1 MLKSYLHL
9 LLGACATLAAG
20 AFHSSAAS
28 PPPAPEPVLAELFT
42 SQGCSSCPPA
52 DQIWADL
59 QKRQDL
65 VAISFNIDY
74 WDYIGWK
81 DTLARRENT
90 LRQQA
95 YAKALGSRQVYTPQV
110 IIDGKSDAVGNERKE
125 LLASID
131 AWVVQTRGKRLP
143 IRLSQSGN
151 VVQIHVP
158 AGTAAEPATV
168 WIAHTSSVR
177 KVTITQGENSGR
189 TMTYTNVV
197 RDLASA
203 GTWNGQA
210 MTLQVPVQPRDKGEA
225 TDGVAAWVQLG
236 SHGQVLGAAQIRTAA
251 PGNR

>member
-1 MLKSYLHL
+1 MLKFYLHL

-20 AFHSSAAS
+20 ALHSSAAS
-28 PPPAPEPVLAELFT
+28 PPPPAPEPVLAELFT

-59 QKRQDL
+59 QQRQDL

-110 IIDGKSDAVGNERKE
+110 IIDGTRDAVGNERKE
-125 LLASID
+125 LLASLN
-131 AWVVQTRGKRLP
+131 AQVAQTRGKRLP
-143 IRLSQSGN
+143 VRLTQSGN
-151 VVQIHVP
+151 VIQIHVG
-158 AGTAAEPATV
+158 AGTAPQPATV

-177 KVTITQGENSGR
+177 KVTITKGENSGR
-189 TMTYTNVV
+189 TMVYSNVV

-210 MTLQVPVQPRDKGEA
+210 LTLQVPVEPRDKGEA
-225 TDGVAAWVQLG
+225 TDGVAAWVQL
-236 SHGQVLGAAQIRTAA
+236 SAHGQVLGAAQIRTA
-251 PGNR
+251 PVK

>member
-9 LLGACATLAAG
+9 LVGACALVAAG
-20 AFHSSAAS
+20 ALHSSMAS
-28 PPPAPEPVLAELFT
+28 PTAPTSEPVLAELFT

-52 DQIWADL
+52 DQIWSDL

-81 DTLARRENT
+81 DTLAHRENT

-95 YAKALGSRQVYTPQV
+95 YAKAMSSRQVYTPQV
-110 IIDGKSDAVGNERKE
+110 IIDGVQDAVGNEKKE
-125 LLASID
+125 LLASLD
-131 AWVVQTRGKRLP
+131 ARVAQTRGKRLP
-143 IRLSQSGN
+143 IRLSQAGN
-151 VVQIHVP
+151 IIQIHVP
-158 AGTAAEPATV
+158 AGTTAEPATV

-177 KVTITQGENSGR
+177 KVTITRGENSGR
-189 TMTYTNVV
+189 TMVYSNVV

-210 MTLQVPVQPRDKGEA
+210 LTLQVPVQPRDKGEV

-251 PGNR
+251 PK

>member
-1 MLKSYLHL
+1 MLKSYLHI

-20 AFHSSAAS
+20 ALHSSAAS
-28 PPPAPEPVLAELFT
+28 PSTAPEPVLAELFT

-52 DQIWADL
+52 DQIWAEL

-81 DTLARRENT
+81 DTLAHRENT

-110 IIDGKSDAVGNERKE
+110 IIDGTRDAVGNERKE
-125 LLASID
+125 LFASLD
-131 AWVVQTRGKRLP
+131 SRVVQTRGKRLAV
-143 IRLSQSGN
+143 RLSQSGN
-151 VVQIHVP
+151 VIQIEIG
-158 AGTAAEPATV
+158 AGTAPQPATV
-168 WIAHTSSVR
+168 WVAHTASVR
-177 KVTITQGENSGR
+177 RVTITNGENAGR
-189 TMTYTNVV
+189 TMVYSNVV

-203 GTWNGQA
+203 GTWNGRA
-210 MTLQVPVQPRDKGEA
+210 VTLQVPLEPRDKGEA

-236 SHGQVLGAAQIRTAA
+236 SHGQVLGAAQTRTT
-251 PGNR
+251 PVK